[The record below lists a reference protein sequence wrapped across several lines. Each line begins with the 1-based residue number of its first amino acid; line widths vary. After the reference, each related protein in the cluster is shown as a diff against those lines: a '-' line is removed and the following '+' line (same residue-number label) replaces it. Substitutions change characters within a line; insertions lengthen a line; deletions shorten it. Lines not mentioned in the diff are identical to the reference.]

1 MVTHHEMAAQ
11 ATATVRLV
19 ADGTTARDSRQP
31 PPAAT
36 VTFAIIR
43 KIDAAT
49 AIPSADAQSC
59 KIHI

>member
-1 MVTHHEMAAQ
+1 
-11 ATATVRLV
+11 
-19 ADGTTARDSRQP
+19 
-31 PPAAT
+31 